1 MAEYKA
7 KLREGGGQCAMGLID
22 SLRDPSLA
30 RSVRQTPE
38 SGRVHTNPLIWL
50 SVCVQNG

>member
-1 MAEYKA
+1 
-7 KLREGGGQCAMGLID
+7 MGLIG